1 VSLPD
6 ECVAVLEKR
15 ADARVGADEEARQPV
30 EKPTPDQIIA
40 YESPPR
46 ANEEVDVTDASA
58 AMPDVV
64 STPPRILHHF
74 ADVMRKITKRLMV
87 NWLLDITHVGDRLES
102 LMDIAR
108 GVPAVAGEETHMPVA
123 SIWTVLQLLPEKEVA
138 ESNAIGRMS
147 RRAPSDDGLDSPT
160 ELVSHPLVGVER
172 VKLVVHD
179 WGAGALV
186 FAQAHPERVERL
198 ILCNAVPLL
207 PDYRWHWIARVW
219 RRRLV
224 GELAMGL
231 TTRWSMERLLRP
243 AFVGPVPRG
252 FVDAAWSHFD
262 QGTQRAILRLYRS
275 APEGLLAAAGRELSH
290 IRVPALVVCGTR
302 DPYIPPQFADAYA
315 ARLPQARV
323 EHLED
328 TGHWPWLDCP
338 DVVQRFATFL
348 EES

>member
-1 VSLPD
+1 
-6 ECVAVLEKR
+6 
-15 ADARVGADEEARQPV
+15 
-30 EKPTPDQIIA
+30 
-40 YESPPR
+40 
-46 ANEEVDVTDASA
+46 
-58 AMPDVV
+58 M
-64 STPPRILHHF
+64 
-74 ADVMRKITKRLMV
+74 
-87 NWLLDITHVGDRLES
+87 
-102 LMDIAR
+102 
-108 GVPAVAGEETHMPVA
+108 
-123 SIWTVLQLLPEKEVA
+123 EVA
-138 ESNAIGRMS
+138 EHTGEIDGQPVCWRSAPAIGTPTLYVHGVPTS
-147 RRAPSDDGLDSPT
+147 SDDWIPFLERTGGLAPDLPGFGRSGKGGHLDYSLAGIAT
-160 ELVSHPLVGVER
+160 FVERFLALVGVER